1 MPKAKTPRRSDKA
14 ASGGS
19 TTAPPRRALS
29 IRQPWAELILRGK
42 KKIEVRS
49 FPTNVRGPMYLYA
62 SLTRGA
68 DDRKCQA
75 STGHT
80 WEELDRGKLVGII
93 EITDCRELRESD
105 GRAAGFRI
113 DFDPAGS
120 FAWLVKPIKRLAK
133 PIAPKAHAQPSF
145 FFPFG

>member
-1 MPKAKTPRRSDKA
+1 MPKAKVTTRSTEDGLPWA
-14 ASGGS
+14 GPGA
-19 TTAPPRRALS
+19 PRRALS

-42 KKIEVRS
+42 KEIEVRS
-49 FPTNVRGPMYLYA
+49 RPTNIRGPMYLYA

-68 DDRKCQA
+68 DDAKCRA
-75 STGHT
+75 STGCT
-80 WEELDRGKLVGII
+80 WKELDRGKLVGII
-93 EITDCRELRESD
+93 EITDCRELRETD
-105 GRAAGFRI
+105 GRAAGFPI
-113 DFDPAGS
+113 DFDPTGS

>member
-1 MPKAKTPRRSDKA
+1 MPTVKTRKRSAKPAPSISKTD
-14 ASGGS
+14 
-19 TTAPPRRALS
+19 PPRRALS
-29 IRQPWAELILRGK
+29 IRQPFAELILRGK

-49 FPTNVRGPMYLYA
+49 RPTNIRGPMYLYA

-68 DDRKCQA
+68 DDAKCRA
-75 STGHT
+75 STGSS
-80 WEELDRGKLVGII
+80 WEELDRGLLVGII
-93 EITDCRELRESD
+93 EITDCRELQTSD
-105 GRAAGFRI
+105 SRAAGFPI
-113 DFDPAGS
+113 YNPEGS